1 MRSETRCVTE
11 WADEWAVHMYEEGDS
26 SLKRYAAC
34 CSRLY
39 PCEKNPN
46 SARRHFVAGWERKK
60 AQRKHLNFRDLLSV
74 ESKRILISHRGLR
87 WTSQVPVQV
96 KAPFGDLMCM

>member
-11 WADEWAVHMYEEGDS
+11 WAVHMYEEGDS
-26 SLKRYAAC
+26 PLKRYAAC

-46 SARRHFVAGWERKK
+46 MRGGTLWQDGKERRHK
-60 AQRKHLNFRDLLSV
+60 
-74 ESKRILISHRGLR
+74 
-87 WTSQVPVQV
+87 
-96 KAPFGDLMCM
+96 